1 MQDNTKLIEA
11 IDASLAS
18 LTAAVEQHDMQ
29 IKQLTWRDAITED
42 RLIEMIEAAVVEVL
56 SRRTKH

>member
-1 MQDNTKLIEA
+1 MNDNTKLIEA

-18 LTAAVEQHDMQ
+18 LTAAVEQHEMQ
-29 IKQLTWRDAITED
+29 IKQLTWRDAITEE
-42 RLIEMIEAAVVEVL
+42 RLIEMIQAAVVEVL